1 MQPLQEGIKK
11 ETIKHPFKNIEIIYE
26 EGKTTMTAQ
35 DKELLAAFVRLHDFE
50 LEMKN
55 TVDELFQESIPL
67 KKSIEALSEELKKVQ
82 ASFDIC
88 VGLADKLSD
97 TSYIFEE
104 TSLDKLTQA
113 REQTEKELLEYHK
126 KILEIYET
134 AKVLQEKIVRY
145 REANEDTANALY
157 EECDALALAHITN
170 WENNAINSVDFDDQF
185 NNFRE
190 YRGVVETHNESKM
203 DACTEAM
210 TNYSNLNLESNT
222 LVNVWNEFTK
232 RCSLLK
238 TVSDLHTKATGFA
251 EN

>member
-11 ETIKHPFKNIEIIYE
+11 EIIKHPFKNIEIIYE

-35 DKELLAAFVRLHDFE
+35 DEELLASFIRLHDYE

-55 TVDELFQESIPL
+55 TVDALFQESIPIN
-67 KKSIEALSEELKKVQ
+67 KTIKALSEELKKVQ
-82 ASFDIC
+82 ATFDNC
-88 VGLADKLSD
+88 VALADKLSD

-113 REQTEKELLEYHK
+113 REQTQNEIKEYHK
-126 KILEIYET
+126 KIVEVYET
-134 AKVLQEKIVRY
+134 AKVLHEKVAQY
-145 REANEDTANALY
+145 REGNEDRGDVLY
-157 EECDALALAHITN
+157 DECDTLALAHITN
-170 WENNAINSVDFDDQF
+170 WENNAINSVDFDEQF
-185 NNFRE
+185 NKFRE

-203 DACTEAM
+203 DVCTEVM

-232 RCSLLK
+232 RCALLT
-238 TVSDLHTKATGFA
+238 TVADLHTKATGFT
-251 EN
+251 NN